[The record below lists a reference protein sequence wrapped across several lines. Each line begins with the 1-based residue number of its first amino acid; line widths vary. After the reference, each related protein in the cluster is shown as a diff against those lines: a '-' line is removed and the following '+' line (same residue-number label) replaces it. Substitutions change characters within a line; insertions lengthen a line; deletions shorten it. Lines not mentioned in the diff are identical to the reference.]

1 MFNRIKMKYVQYSR
15 PLIII
20 RRNQSEKEKYFMSFL
35 LIGNVRLGLCFY
47 CTCSIHQSD
56 SPVMAPRRSR
66 WSSELPGLS
75 FWWMGWPSSW
85 RTVEGHSGDAIILSG
100 PLRGG
105 GNRSSH
111 QCLKDRSI
119 TWLLFNMNETVCE
132 CVCNT
137 RISDFCYNSGHKM
150 HLKWIKQL
158 GDDYNAHLLVS

>member
-1 MFNRIKMKYVQYSR
+1 MKGWKMFNSIKMKYVGYSR

-20 RRNQSEKEKYFMSFL
+20 RRNVYYYY
-35 LIGNVRLGLCFY
+35 NVY

-75 FWWMGWPSSW
+75 FWWTGWPSSW
-85 RTVEGHSGDAIILSG
+85 QTVEGHSGDAINLSG

-111 QCLKDRSI
+111 QCLKDKAI
-119 TWLLFNMNETVCE
+119 TWLLYNMRETVCVTE
-132 CVCNT
+132 YLTSVTIQDT
-137 RISDFCYNSGHKM
+137 RCIYNGLY
-150 HLKWIKQL
+150 HLGVIIL
-158 GDDYNAHLLVS
+158 HTF